1 METLLPTLHWN
12 AIPIMTEKQVGKLD
26 TDAQLMLQFKAGDLR
41 AFERLFARH
50 MRPIVNFAYKFV
62 RNREIA
68 EELTQEIFIRVHDAA
83 AGYRPEAKFT
93 TWLYK
98 IATNV
103 CLNEIRRPY
112 FRATHYSIS
121 VAASSEEE
129 GRPME
134 LEDRRQAGAQQV
146 MEHKA
151 MAAALRTALQTLPQ
165 KQRAAFVLNKY
176 QDLSYQ
182 EVAEVMQI
190 SEKAVKSLI
199 HRAKEALA
207 ARLHPVITE
216 LL

>member
-1 METLLPTLHWN
+1 MVELGTLLPTLHWN

-121 VAASSEEE
+121 AVSRHRPRRRAVRWSSRT
-129 GRPME
+129 GA
-134 LEDRRQAGAQQV
+134 RQG
-146 MEHKA
+146 
-151 MAAALRTALQTLPQ
+151 
-165 KQRAAFVLNKY
+165 
-176 QDLSYQ
+176 LS
-182 EVAEVMQI
+182 
-190 SEKAVKSLI
+190 
-199 HRAKEALA
+199 R
-207 ARLHPVITE
+207 
-216 LL
+216 